1 MNKVTYEVK
10 TEKSL
15 KVILSTI
22 AIALMI
28 NALPVI
34 QKMMISDAEA
44 ATSSGPIHRVTLC
57 NHNGICGYIGS

>member
-15 KVILSTI
+15 KVILSVI
-22 AIALMI
+22 AIALML

-34 QKMMISDAEA
+34 QKMIITDAEA
-44 ATSSGPIHRVTLC
+44 IGSGPIHRVTLC
-57 NHNGICGYIGS
+57 DTGGRCGYTG

>member
-15 KVILSTI
+15 KIILGVI
-22 AIALMI
+22 AIALML

-34 QKMMISDAEA
+34 QKMVFSDANA
-44 ATSSGPIHRVTLC
+44 VGSGPIHRVALC
-57 NHNGICGYIGS
+57 DDRGYCGFIPQ

>member
-15 KVILSTI
+15 KVILSVI
-22 AIALMI
+22 AIALML

-34 QKMMISDAEA
+34 QKMIISDAEA
-44 ATSSGPIHRVTLC
+44 VGSGPIHRVTLC
-57 NHNGICGYIGS
+57 NTKGKCGYTG

>member
-34 QKMMISDAEA
+34 QKMIISDAEA
-44 ATSSGPIHRVTLC
+44 ASKGPIHRVTLC